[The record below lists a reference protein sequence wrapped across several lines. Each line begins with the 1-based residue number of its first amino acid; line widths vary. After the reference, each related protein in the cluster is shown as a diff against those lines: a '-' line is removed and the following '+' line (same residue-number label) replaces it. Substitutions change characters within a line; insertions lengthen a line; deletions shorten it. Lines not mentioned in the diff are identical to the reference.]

1 MVSIKK
7 KVAIFTGNRAEYGL
21 QIPILEA
28 IKEHPN
34 LDYLLF
40 VSGAHLDP
48 TYGHTVKEIES
59 DGFEI
64 HEHID
69 IGKGDTSLFS
79 TAHAISKGISEITKC
94 IEKHSP
100 DIFIVYADRYESFA
114 AAISASQT
122 NTITVHIEGG
132 DITEGGA
139 LDDSVRHAM
148 TKLSHFHCVT
158 NKEAFERI
166 KAMGEEEWR
175 IKLVGYP
182 AIDLITNNDFTPP
195 ADLQTLFH
203 LDFNQPILI
212 FTQHSVTT
220 QFDDVVTQLMPSIN
234 AINACAHDG
243 IRCIV
248 TYPNNDAGGDKIY
261 QYLDSKLSDSE
272 NILLTKSLG
281 RKNYWGILNLA
292 RESLAN
298 VICVGNSSSGI
309 KETATFKCPTVNIG
323 SRQQGRLRG
332 SNIID
337 VPYIEEE
344 IISAIKKAFFDEQF
358 RRECRETINPYDLGG
373 AGKLIADLVNNIEIN
388 NITRTKKMT
397 I

>member
-1 MVSIKK
+1 MKK
-7 KVAIFTGNRAEYGL
+7 IALFTGNRAEYGL

-28 IKEHPN
+28 IKDHPN
-34 LDYLLF
+34 LDYCLF

-48 TYGHTVKEIES
+48 AYGHTLREIEA
-59 DGFEI
+59 DGFKI
-64 HEHID
+64 HEQID
-69 IGKGDTSLFS
+69 IGKGDTNLFS
-79 TAHAISKGISEITKC
+79 TSYAISKGISEITKC

-122 NTITVHIEGG
+122 NTITVHVEGG

-158 NKEAFERI
+158 NQEAFDRI

-182 AIDLITNNDFTPP
+182 AIDLISKSDFTKPE
-195 ADLQTLFH
+195 DLKSAFE
-203 LDFNQPILI
+203 LDFDQPILV

-220 QFDDVVTQLMPSIN
+220 QFEEVTSQLIPSIK
-234 AINACAHDG
+234 AINRCANEK
-243 IRCIV
+243 IKCIV

-261 QYLDSKLSDSE
+261 HYLDSNLTDSK

-281 RKNYWGILNLA
+281 RKNYWGLLNLT
-292 RESLAN
+292 RESIAN

-323 SRQQGRLRG
+323 SRQEGRLRG
-332 SNIID
+332 TNIID
-337 VPYIEEE
+337 VTYDENE
-344 IISAIKKAFFDEQF
+344 IYNGIHKAFFDESF
-358 RRECRETINPYDLGG
+358 REHCKTTDNPYEIGG
-373 AGKLIADLVNNIEIN
+373 AGKLIAELVDSIKIN
-388 NITRTKKMT
+388 TVTRTKKMT

>member
-1 MVSIKK
+1 MKK
-7 KVAIFTGNRAEYGL
+7 IALFTGNRAEYGL

-28 IKEHPN
+28 IKNHPN
-34 LDYLLF
+34 LDYCLF

-48 TYGHTVKEIES
+48 AYGHTVEEIES
-59 DGFEI
+59 DGFKI

-69 IGKGDTSLFS
+69 IGKGDTDLFS
-79 TAHAISKGISEITKC
+79 TSYAISKGISEITKC
-94 IEKHSP
+94 IEKHTP

-122 NTITVHIEGG
+122 NTVTIHIEGG

-158 NKEAFERI
+158 NQEAFERI

-182 AIDLITNNDFTPP
+182 AIDLISKNDFTKPEN
-195 ADLQTLFH
+195 LKSIFE
-203 LDFNQPILI
+203 LDFNQPILV

-220 QFDDVVTQLMPSIN
+220 QFEEVTSQLIPSIN
-234 AINACAHDG
+234 AINRCANEG
-243 IRCIV
+243 IKCIV

-261 QYLDSKLSDSE
+261 QYLDSNLIDSK

-281 RKNYWGILNLA
+281 RKNYWGLLNLT
-292 RESLAN
+292 RESIAN
-298 VICVGNSSSGI
+298 IICVGNSSSGI

-323 SRQQGRLRG
+323 SRQEGRLRG

-337 VPYIEEE
+337 VTYNENE
-344 IISAIKKAFFDEQF
+344 IYNGIQKALFDESFKEQ
-358 RRECRETINPYDLGG
+358 CRNTNNPYEIGG
-373 AGKLIADLVNNIEIN
+373 AGKLIAELVDSIEIN
-388 NITRTKKMT
+388 SITRTKKMT

>member
-1 MVSIKK
+1 MARLKR
-7 KVAIFTGNRAEYGL
+7 KVAVFTGNRAEYGL
-21 QIPILEA
+21 QIPILDA
-28 IKEHPN
+28 IKQHPN
-34 LDYLLF
+34 LDYCLF

-48 TYGHTVKEIES
+48 AYGRTVEEIES

-69 IGKGDTSLFS
+69 IGKGDKNLFS
-79 TAHAISKGISEITKC
+79 TSYAISKGITEITKC

-100 DIFIVYADRYESFA
+100 DVFVVYADRYESFA

-122 NTITVHIEGG
+122 NTITVHVEGG

-158 NKEAFERI
+158 NRDAYNRI
-166 KAMGEEEWR
+166 KLMGEEEWR

-182 AIDLITNNDFTPP
+182 AIDLISKNDFTNPV
-195 ADLQTLFH
+195 DLQSLFN
-203 LDFNQPILI
+203 LDFKQPMLI

-220 QFDDVVTQLMPSIN
+220 QFDKVVEQLMPSIN
-234 AINACAHDG
+234 AINKCANEG
-243 IRCIV
+243 IKCIV

-261 QYLDSKLSDSE
+261 SYLDSKLINSQ

-281 RKNYWGILNLA
+281 RKNYWGFLNLA
-292 RESLAN
+292 KESLAN
-298 VICVGNSSSGI
+298 IICVGNSSSGI

-332 SNIID
+332 TNIID
-337 VPYIEEE
+337 VPYDTEE
-344 IISAIKKAFFDEQF
+344 IYEAIHKALFDQLF
-358 RRECRETINPYDLGG
+358 KNKCRETINPYEMGG
-373 AGKLIADLVNNIEIN
+373 AGKLIADLIDSIEIN
-388 NITRTKKMT
+388 SVTRIKKMT